1 MVSALI
7 FFVPEGRKNF
17 PFQKTFPKS
26 TKSFL
31 ELRKG
36 LLLFQKL
43 FGFGKSC
50 DYHWGFTIGVA
61 VLACGSME

>member
-1 MVSALI
+1 MVSAFI
-7 FFVPEGRKNF
+7 FYSKKSESFPIPENF
-17 PFQKTFPKS
+17 SPKYQKFS
-26 TKSFL
+26 
-31 ELRKG
+31 ELRKV
-36 LLLFQKL
+36 LLLFQKF